1 MTTTQHT
8 KYGYLRDS
16 QRRKVYRAEN
26 RALNHHSLGQQYET
40 VSDCHEYLMGIIE
53 RKTFKRWFPK
63 AARTLVWRL
72 EVRPGYGARRA
83 FAMGRWGITLPRW
96 GRNEPVM
103 IHELCHLVVDYE
115 FPRHEVAWH
124 GWQFC
129 QTYLKIVGNVMGPE
143 AAARLKAEFKAE
155 GVRFTPPRKK
165 REMTEADKQVLR
177 DRLVVARAA
186 KARKQ

>member
-16 QRRKVYRAEN
+16 QRHKVYRAED
-26 RALNHHSLGQQYET
+26 RALKHHSLGQRYQTTADCYEFI
-40 VSDCHEYLMGIIE
+40 MGIIE

-63 AARTLVWRL
+63 AARTLIWRL
-72 EVRPGYGARRA
+72 EIRPGRGARRA